1 MIEEKK
7 KQRRKQLSTYLI
19 HRTYGKVQVLAA
31 RFGSSHHWT
40 FLVELQSG
48 ERKTLIANP
57 DYWENVDEWDIEEI
71 FNRFMEDSDIIE
83 KALAAAQRKEHQAAE
98 VAAGN
103 ELNLD
108 SNTAVVPES
117 DDSVAP

>member
-1 MIEEKK
+1 MIEEKE

-71 FNRFMEDSDIIE
+71 FTLFIEDSERIE
-83 KALAAAQRKEHQAAE
+83 KLLAAAQRKEQQAL
-98 VAAGN
+98 AGK
-103 ELNLD
+103 EASPD
-108 SNTAVVPES
+108 SDTAVAPEL
-117 DDSVAP
+117 DDPAAP